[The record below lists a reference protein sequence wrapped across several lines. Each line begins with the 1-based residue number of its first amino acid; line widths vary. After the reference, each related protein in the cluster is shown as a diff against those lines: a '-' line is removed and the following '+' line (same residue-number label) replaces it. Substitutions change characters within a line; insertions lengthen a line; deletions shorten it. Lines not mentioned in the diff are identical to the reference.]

1 MRTEESGRSGRRPT
15 TLSVAAY
22 DASLRRLI
30 TADVPIWFLR
40 IKGPAAALALR
51 GTDFDL
57 AVLGLTAEDLAQSR
71 AGLVLDEDRGDR
83 HVLAWTH

>member
-1 MRTEESGRSGRRPT
+1 MRTEESGREGRRPT

-22 DASLRRLI
+22 DASLRRLV
-30 TADVPIWFLR
+30 TADVPIWFIR
-40 IKGPAAALALR
+40 VKVPAAALALR

-57 AVLGLTAEDLAQSR
+57 AALGLAAEDLAGSG
-71 AGLVLDEDRGDR
+71 AGLVLDEQRGDR